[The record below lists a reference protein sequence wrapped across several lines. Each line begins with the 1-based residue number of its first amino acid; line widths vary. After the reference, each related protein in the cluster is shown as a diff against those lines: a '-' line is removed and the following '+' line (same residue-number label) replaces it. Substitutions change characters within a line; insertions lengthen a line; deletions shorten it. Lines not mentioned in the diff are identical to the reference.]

1 MKISAGTDV
10 GMMRSNNQDAYAI
23 GELPGGAWAVVCDGM
38 GGHAGGNIASKIA
51 VDKISDCIKSNFR
64 KGMSS
69 ASVRNVLESAIV
81 SANGDIFDRAH
92 KDAELQGMGTTA
104 VVAVCIEGTAVIA
117 HVGDSR
123 CYYVTGDIITQVT
136 KDHSLVQEMVDAG
149 LISAEDAEKHPHK
162 NIITRALGGNYDDVE
177 VDFNDIFLS
186 SGDMLLLCS
195 DGLTNHVPDD
205 ILLENLSGED
215 FHNFA
220 DRLIKLANAEGGS
233 DNITAVI
240 MKS

>member
-1 MKISAGTDV
+1 MKISAGTDI
-10 GMMRSNNQDAYAI
+10 GMTRSSNQDSYAI

-38 GGHAGGNIASKIA
+38 GGHAGGSIASEIA
-51 VDKISDCIKSNFR
+51 VEKISDCIKSNFR

-81 SANGDIFDRAH
+81 CANGDIFDRAH
-92 KDAELQGMGTTA
+92 KEPELKGMGTTA
-104 VVAVCIEGTAVIA
+104 VVVVCIDGNAVIA

-123 CYYVTGDIITQVT
+123 CYHITGETITQVT
-136 KDHSLVQEMVDAG
+136 KDHSLVQEMLDAG
-149 LISAEDAEKHPHK
+149 VITPEEAVNHPRK
-162 NIITRALGGNYDDVE
+162 NIITRALGGSYDDVE
-177 VDFNDIFLS
+177 VDFEDIFLS
-186 SGDMLLLCS
+186 SGDLLLLCS

-205 ILLENLSGED
+205 ALLENLSGED

-220 DRLIKLANAEGGS
+220 DRLIKLANVNGGS

>member
-1 MKISAGTDV
+1 MKISAATDV
-10 GMMRSNNQDAYAI
+10 GMVRSSNQDAYAI
-23 GELPGGAWAVVCDGM
+23 GELPGGAWSVVCDGM

-51 VDKISDCIKSNFR
+51 VDKISGCIKSNFR
-64 KGMSS
+64 KGMSIS
-69 ASVRNVLESAIV
+69 SIKNILESAII
-81 SANGDIFDRAH
+81 SANADIFDRAQ
-92 KDAELQGMGTTA
+92 KETSLQGMGTTA
-104 VVAVCIEGTAVIA
+104 VVAVCIDEKAVIA

-123 CYYVTGDIITQVT
+123 CYYVSDNIITQVT

-149 LISAEDAEKHPHK
+149 LISPQEAEHHPHK

-177 VDFNDIFLS
+177 VDFEDITIS

-205 ILLENLSGED
+205 ILLSNLSGDD

-220 DRLIKLANAEGGS
+220 DRLIKIANSNGGS